1 MNVLRLHAAGDLRF
15 HQEEKPIPQPGE
27 SLVRIGAV
35 GICGSDLHWF
45 DEGGIGDAALDRP
58 LTLGHE
64 MAGWTED
71 GQLVAIDPNIPC
83 GVCEYCQEGSPNLC
97 TNHHF
102 AGHGHDDGGLREYM
116 VWPDHCLF
124 PLPDGLSVADG
135 AMLEPLGV
143 ALYAIDLSGIRPGD
157 RVGVFG
163 CGPIGLM
170 IVQMARAAGASFVV
184 ATDLLPHRVE
194 AATAN
199 GADLAVLA
207 DANNQEVAPIRK
219 VLAGK
224 FLDVAIEVAGSNAA
238 IHSAVELV
246 KPGGK
251 VILVGIPSED
261 ETKVTASL
269 VRRKGLAL
277 QWARRMKHVY
287 PRCIELVRRGQIDVG
302 RLVSHTF
309 AFEQAEDAFRSAQSR
324 EGLKV
329 IISMEQKK

>member
-15 HQEEKPIPQPGE
+15 HEEEKPVPQPGE
-27 SLVRIGAV
+27 SLIRIGAV

-45 DEGGIGDAALDRP
+45 DEGGIGDAGLDRP

-102 AGHGHDDGGLREYM
+102 AGHGHDDGSLREYM

-124 PLPDGLSVADG
+124 PLPEGFTPTDG

-143 ALYAIDLSGIRPGD
+143 ALYSVDLSGIRPGD
-157 RVGVFG
+157 TVGIFG

-170 IVQMARAAGASFVV
+170 IVQLARVAGASHII

-194 AATAN
+194 AAQAS
-199 GADLAVLA
+199 GADLAFLA
-207 DANNQEVAPIRK
+207 EAGREVEQIRSALNGK
-219 VLAGK
+219 PVDVVIEAAGT
-224 FLDVAIEVAGSNAA
+224 NAA
-238 IHSAVELV
+238 IETALQLV

-251 VILVGIPSED
+251 VTLVGIPSED
-261 ETKVTASL
+261 ETRITASL

-277 QWARRMKHVY
+277 QWVRRMKHTY
-287 PRCIELVRRGQIDVG
+287 PRTIELVRRGQVDMRALI
-302 RLVSHTF
+302 SHTF
-309 AFEQAEDAFRSAQSR
+309 PFEQADQAFRSAQSR

-329 IISMEQKK
+329 VVTMDKK